1 MRQVPSPTIEV
12 EDPQQLCL
20 PKMETMCL
28 DPFRLGE
35 EIRSLVPPV
44 HQQQC
49 SWMGL
54 SPSQLERSHP
64 CRSKTAA
71 GIKEGLLPF
80 PTPQVGL
87 PCTTLPMSRMSLK
100 EATLLQYGNHHLP
113 ALTETLEAE

>member
-1 MRQVPSPTIEV
+1 
-12 EDPQQLCL
+12 
-20 PKMETMCL
+20 MER
-28 DPFRLGE
+28 RLSHGE
-35 EIRSLVPPV
+35 ATGRLWGVAKPPLGSGGERSLVPPV

-64 CRSKTAA
+64 CRSKTAS
-71 GIKEGLLPF
+71 GIKDGLLPF

>member
-1 MRQVPSPTIEV
+1 MRQVPSLTIEV

-44 HQQQC
+44 HQQQWP
-49 SWMGL
+49 WMGL

-64 CRSKTAA
+64 CRSKTAS
-71 GIKEGLLPF
+71 GIRDGLLPS
-80 PTPQVGL
+80 PTLQV
-87 PCTTLPMSRMSLK
+87 
-100 EATLLQYGNHHLP
+100 
-113 ALTETLEAE
+113 